1 MPRYRVIDLADLV
14 EAMEDVAAARSV
26 FREVT
31 DAESIDCAADHLVR
45 AEDRL
50 NRLCRVR
57 QTAA

>member
-1 MPRYRVIDLADLV
+1 MRQRVIDLADLL
-14 EAMEDVAAARSV
+14 EAVKDVAAARSV

-31 DAESIDCAADHLVR
+31 QADAIDCAAEHLVR
-45 AEDRL
+45 ARERL